1 LQLIGDYLLKQNIL
15 VKKDKFPILDNID
28 VIIFDIDGVLVNVSA
43 SYHQSVIDTVQY
55 YFTHIIRK
63 AGKEKLVDRQIIN
76 SFKLVG
82 GFNDD
87 WELTAAVIL
96 YYLWKM
102 KQSKL
107 NTLEKLKDSPPTID
121 EFIGE
126 NLSAGDGLS
135 QLHMWIKENASDPD
149 EIFSLWHKEKIFQIA
164 KEFYAGKKYC
174 YRFYNFYPEFI
185 KKNNGNIESETILIN
200 PEATQILKNYNM
212 GILTGRDK
220 AETRYI
226 LNKIGWESI
235 IKPEMIITSQDNKK
249 KKPSPEGLEYLMDTS
264 SSKTGLYIGDTMA
277 DLLTVKN
284 FNKQHKKQQCMFAL
298 ILDNKFAGDGYRIQ
312 KENFLDKGVDF
323 LAENVNQIISLVH
336 NKN

>member
-1 LQLIGDYLLKQNIL
+1 LIEDYLQKQNIL

-28 VIIFDIDGVLVNVSA
+28 VIIFDVDGVLVNVSDSFHKSA
-43 SYHQSVIDTVQY
+43 IDTVQY
-55 YFTHIIRK
+55 YFSNIIK
-63 AGKEKLVDRQIIN
+63 ISGKEELVDRQLIN
-76 SFKLVG
+76 SFKLAG

-87 WELTAAVIL
+87 WELTAAAIL

-107 NTLEKLKDSPPTID
+107 NTLEELKDSPPTID
-121 EFIGE
+121 KFIGE
-126 NLSAGDGLS
+126 NLSTGDGLS

-149 EIFSLWHKEKIFQIA
+149 EIFSSWDKEKIFQIA

-174 YRFYNFYPEFI
+174 YRLYNFYPEFI
-185 KKNNGNIESETILIN
+185 KKDNGNIERETILIN
-200 PEATQILKNYNM
+200 PEAIQILKNYNI

-226 LNKIGWESI
+226 LNKIGWESFL
-235 IKPEMIITSQDNKK
+235 KPEMIITSQDNKK
-249 KKPSPEGLEYLMDTS
+249 KKPSPEGLKYLLDIS
-264 SSKTGLYIGDTMA
+264 NSKTGLYIGDTMA
-277 DLLTVKN
+277 DLLTVKS
-284 FNKQHKKQQCMFAL
+284 FNKQRKKQQCLFSL
-298 ILDNKFAGDGYRIQ
+298 ILDNKFAGDTYQAQ
-312 KENFLDKGVDF
+312 KENFLGKGVDF